1 MYFESRAHAGQLLAA
16 QMFKKYRFENCVVM
30 ALSNGGILVGEQI
43 AARLHCMLTMLVTE
57 TIEVPGESINI
68 GAVSQGGN
76 FTFNSEFSQG
86 EIDEYASEFHSYF
99 EDQKRVAFNHINR
112 LIGDGGVLSQDLL
125 KDHVVILVSDGFSD
139 GAAISTAID
148 YLKPVRITKLVM
160 AAPVATIP
168 AVDKLHVVADDLY
181 ILDVKENFISTDHY
195 YDDNDI
201 PSIEDSLAKINQL
214 ILNWQ

>member
-16 QMFKKYRFENCVVM
+16 QMFEKYRFENCVVM

-43 AARLHCMLTMLVTE
+43 AARLHCMLTMLVSE

-86 EIDEYASEFHSYF
+86 EIDEYASEFHGYF

-112 LIGDGGVLSQDLL
+112 LIGDGGVLSEDLL
-125 KDHVVILVSDGFSD
+125 KDHVVILVSDGFND
-139 GAAISTAID
+139 GAVIGTAID